1 VTTPQAFTFT
11 VVSGKYYGAIVTAVN
26 AGGSTASSVSA
37 GVLYTAPPNAPTS
50 ITLSALTATGMTVAW
65 TAGSGATSYTCQI
78 YSSTASDMQTSRN
91 LVSPQNPA
99 NNSSVTSPQAFL
111 FTATDGLYYGA
122 IVTAVNVGGSTAS
135 STVSNFTG
143 ILYTAPTDP
152 PTAPTTITLS
162 SLTGSGAT
170 VSWSGGSGATSYT
183 CQLFYSSSSDMS
195 SPTTVTQTP
204 SSSTSVTSPQGFTF
218 TSIDAKYYGAKVT
231 AINDAGSSQ
240 SSMSPG
246 VLYTESIIC
255 FKEDTKILCKIN
267 NTEEYIPIQALR
279 KGDLVKTSLNGFKSI
294 DMIGWQDINHIISE
308 TRIPNQL
315 YVCSKENFPEATED
329 LIITGAHSILVDSI
343 TDTHREKI
351 DVVLGKIYIT
361 GDKYRLPACI
371 DERTRIYEKEGKT
384 TIYHFALE
392 NENYYMNYGI
402 YANGIL
408 VETSSKRYLKEMSRM
423 TLIE

>member
-1 VTTPQAFTFT
+1 
-11 VVSGKYYGAIVTAVN
+11 
-26 AGGSTASSVSA
+26 
-37 GVLYTAPPNAPTS
+37 
-50 ITLSALTATGMTVAW
+50 
-65 TAGSGATSYTCQI
+65 
-78 YSSTASDMQTSRN
+78 
-91 LVSPQNPA
+91 
-99 NNSSVTSPQAFL
+99 
-111 FTATDGLYYGA
+111 
-122 IVTAVNVGGSTAS
+122 
-135 STVSNFTG
+135 
-143 ILYTAPTDP
+143 
-152 PTAPTTITLS
+152 
-162 SLTGSGAT
+162 
-170 VSWSGGSGATSYT
+170 
-183 CQLFYSSSSDMS
+183 MS

-231 AINDAGSSQ
+231 AINDAGSQQ

-308 TRIPNQL
+308 TRLPNQL

-351 DVVLGKIYIT
+351 DVILGKIYIT

-392 NENYYMNYGI
+392 NDNYYMNYGI